1 MSIDGV
7 GRPPVPKADIGAVGS
22 SGAGAASGE
31 RFQLEPA
38 ATPGARA
45 PSELLSQLERGE
57 ISVDAY
63 VQARVDQAVQAF
75 EGRMAPEQL
84 KLVRDA
90 LAEQM
95 QTDPV
100 VIELVRRATAGAP
113 AARCRTQRSR

>member
-7 GRPPVPKADIGAVGS
+7 GRPPVPKADIGSVGS
-22 SGAGAASGE
+22 SGPAAPSAE
-31 RFQLEPA
+31 PFRLEPA
-38 ATPGARA
+38 TTSGPRA
-45 PSELLSQLERGE
+45 PAELLSRLERGE

-84 KLVRDA
+84 QLVRDA

-113 AARCRTQRSR
+113 AGGETAG

>member
-7 GRPPVPKADIGAVGS
+7 GRPPVPKADIGSVGS
-22 SGAGAASGE
+22 SGPGAASGE
-31 RFQLEPA
+31 KFQLEPA
-38 ATPGARA
+38 TTPGVRA

-57 ISVDAY
+57 ISVDTY
-63 VQARVDQAVQAF
+63 VQARVDQALQAF

-113 AARCRTQRSR
+113 AGGETAG

>member
-7 GRPPVPKADIGAVGS
+7 GRPPVPKADIGSVGS
-22 SGAGAASGE
+22 SGPAAPSAE
-31 RFQLEPA
+31 PFRLEPA
-38 ATPGARA
+38 TASGPRA
-45 PSELLSQLERGE
+45 SELLSRLERGE

-84 KLVRDA
+84 QLVREA

-113 AARCRTQRSR
+113 AGGETAG